1 MSDLITKFIPD
12 TGGFF
17 CHPDTFFKELFL
29 QQIIRVERTQV
40 MARFKL
46 WVKKLLP
53 LSHFNLIKIN
63 FESFK
68 LNLINFNKT
77 PPVLIYQM
85 GKVGSMAIYA
95 SLLKARLPT
104 LTYHVHVLSSGGI
117 QEIESCYSYLN
128 DDSVSEMLQWGRML
142 HGKVLNHR
150 QDQWKIITLTREPIG
165 FMISQLF
172 QGIRLHH
179 PDLIDANGL
188 AAADRIIDY
197 LLGVFDNF
205 NEETDYASTWFDNE
219 LKQVFNVDVY
229 TYPFNHNEGFTIIK
243 EDNISMLVIRFEDL
257 NRCFSQVVPS
267 FLGLNRSID
276 LLNLNC
282 GNSKWYASAY
292 EYILNNIQI
301 PKPVSE
307 RIYSTKYARHFYTEN
322 MISGFI
328 TKWSGKS
335 EIKTEHNL
343 ELM

>member
-1 MSDLITKFIPD
+1 MSNHIKKYIPD
-12 TGGFF
+12 TGRFF
-17 CHPDTFFKELFL
+17 CHPDTFFKELL
-29 QQIIRVERTQV
+29 LRQIISVERTQV
-40 MARFKL
+40 MARLKIWL
-46 WVKKLLP
+46 NILLSP
-53 LSHFNLIKIN
+53 YHLILFKIN

-85 GKVGSMAIYA
+85 GKVGSTAIYA

-104 LTYHVHVLSSGGI
+104 LIYHVHFLSPGRI
-117 QEIESCYSYLN
+117 QEIERYNSHLN
-128 DDSVSEMLQWGRML
+128 DDSVSEMLKLDQML
-142 HGKVLNHR
+142 HEKVLNHR
-150 QDQWKIITLTREPIG
+150 QDQWKIFTLAREPIG
-165 FMISQLF
+165 YVISQLF
-172 QGIRLHH
+172 QTIRRDH
-179 PDLIDANGL
+179 PELLDANGQ
-188 AAADRIIDY
+188 AAVDRIIDY

-243 EDNISMLVIRFEDL
+243 EDNISVLVIRFEYL
-257 NRCFSQVVPS
+257 NRCFSRVVPS
-267 FLGLNRSID
+267 FLGLNKPID
-276 LLNLNC
+276 LLNLNT

-301 PKPVSE
+301 PKTVSE

-328 TKWSGKS
+328 NMWSGKS
-335 EIKTEHNL
+335 DIRTEHNL
-343 ELM
+343 DLM